1 MCKMKAIVLHS
12 IVPVRAEAS
21 EESEQLTQLIFGE
34 TCTILEEKPRWKRV
48 KSDLDGQTGWV
59 DFKMITAMSP
69 AEYRNYAPRW
79 QKTTAR
85 VCFPVA
91 FAVSGNNGQTIPL
104 SMGTRLPDY
113 RDGQFS
119 VLGVPFRIQPDMV
132 TPEALEMNAENLMRV
147 TRFMLNVPYLWGGK
161 NALGMDC
168 SGFTQIVHSLFGHNL
183 LRNAREQITQG
194 RKISS
199 LRSVKPGDLAFF
211 DHEDGRITHVGLL
224 LDSQRIMHCSGRIKI
239 ERIDQSGIWSVELA
253 DTSQP
258 DGVLTHHLVDIRR
271 Y

>member
-1 MCKMKAIVLHS
+1 MKAIILHS
-12 IVPVRAEAS
+12 IVPVRKDPA
-21 EESEQLTQLIFGE
+21 EESEQLTQLMFGE
-34 TCTILEEKPRWKRV
+34 TCTILEEVPRWKRI
-48 KSDLDGQTGWV
+48 KSDMDGQIGWV
-59 DFKMITAMSP
+59 DFKMITSMSP
-69 AEYRNYAPRW
+69 AEYRDYAPQW
-79 QKTTAR
+79 KQTTAR

-91 FAVSGNNGQTIPL
+91 FAVSGNNGQTVPFSI
-104 SMGTRLPDY
+104 GTRLPDY

-132 TPEALEMNAENLMRV
+132 APEFLDLNEQNLMRV

-161 NALGMDC
+161 SSLGMDC
-168 SGFTQIVHSLFGHNL
+168 SGFTQIIHSLFGHNL

-194 RKISS
+194 RAISS
-199 LRSVKPGDLAFF
+199 LRSVRPGDLAFF

-224 LDSQRIMHCSGRIKI
+224 LDSERIMHCSGRIKI

-253 DTSQP
+253 DPSQP
-258 DGVLTHHLVDIRR
+258 EGILTHHLAGIRR